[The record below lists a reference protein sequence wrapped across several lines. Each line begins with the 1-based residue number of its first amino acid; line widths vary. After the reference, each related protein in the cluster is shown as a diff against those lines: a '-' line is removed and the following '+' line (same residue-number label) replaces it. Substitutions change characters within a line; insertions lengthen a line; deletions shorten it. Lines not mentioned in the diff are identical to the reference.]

1 MAFLDNSGD
10 IILDAVLTDVG
21 RRRMAQGDFN
31 IEKFAI
37 GDDEIDYALYNKDHP
52 SGSAYYDLEI
62 LQTPVLEAFTQNNA
76 NINYGLTSYSQLDL
90 LYLPTIKLN
99 TLPDLS
105 KHTVTLNPTVGVV
118 YLLNADNTD
127 SGGTTIFSHL
137 KTDLGEAAAFRSCM
151 ISGDSANSHL
161 LIETG
166 IDNAELVPSQTN
178 QASFLTSKGLEDSFF
193 RVSYD
198 TNLINRVLGP
208 TPGSRF
214 VNEGGTSGALDLK
227 ITLGKSEPV
236 NAATLI
242 GKYNDAQIKGITN
255 RVYYDKRGADSVDRS
270 TKFSCIAG
278 PRGSFTAVGL
288 GINPNISRDD
298 FIKKGQI
305 GVSQGSGA
313 SSKTYDLIDT
323 EIYITGITTNV
334 TIQIPIRIIQLATT

>member
-137 KTDLGEAAAFRSCM
+137 KTDLGESAAAGSCM
-151 ISGDSANSHL
+151 ISGDSAN
-161 LIETG
+161 
-166 IDNAELVPSQTN
+166 
-178 QASFLTSKGLEDSFF
+178 
-193 RVSYD
+193 R
-198 TNLINRVLGP
+198 
-208 TPGSRF
+208 RF
-214 VNEGGTSGALDLK
+214 VL
-227 ITLGKSEPV
+227 
-236 NAATLI
+236 
-242 GKYNDAQIKGITN
+242 
-255 RVYYDKRGADSVDRS
+255 
-270 TKFSCIAG
+270 
-278 PRGSFTAVGL
+278 
-288 GINPNISRDD
+288 
-298 FIKKGQI
+298 
-305 GVSQGSGA
+305 
-313 SSKTYDLIDT
+313 
-323 EIYITGITTNV
+323 
-334 TIQIPIRIIQLATT
+334 